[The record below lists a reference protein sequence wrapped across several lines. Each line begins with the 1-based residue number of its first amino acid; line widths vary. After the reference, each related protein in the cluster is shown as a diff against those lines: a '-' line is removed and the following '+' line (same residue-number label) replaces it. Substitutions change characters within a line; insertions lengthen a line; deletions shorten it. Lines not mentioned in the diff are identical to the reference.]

1 MWLPEG
7 VRGRGTGGR
16 WSQNATSSYK
26 INTKELMYNMMMIFN
41 AAV

>member
-7 VRGRGTGGR
+7 MRGGGTGGR
-16 WSQNATSSYK
+16 WSKSATSSYK
-26 INTKELMYNMMMIFN
+26 INTKELIYNMMMIFN